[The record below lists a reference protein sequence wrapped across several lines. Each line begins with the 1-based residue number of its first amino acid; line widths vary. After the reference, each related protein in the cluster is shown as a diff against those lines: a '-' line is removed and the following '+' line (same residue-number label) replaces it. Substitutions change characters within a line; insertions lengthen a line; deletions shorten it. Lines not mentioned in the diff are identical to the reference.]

1 MLRWVTIA
9 KRVGDMSFRPSVPGV
24 APRSVHAQR
33 DVAAP
38 FFNRLSAVLAV
49 GMYKRPLD
57 EDPPGEGED
66 QAKRLRRIISPRTM
80 RSMRMFLETI
90 SPALED
96 AMAYEDPEYDDASEH
111 EIYLLDELRKN
122 KRGLDI
128 PKIMQLLENDENHV
142 QVMSALAYMKNY
154 EMEMV
159 SEIKRELQGEDKTE
173 FNEIWDNVLTK
184 WL

>member
-1 MLRWVTIA
+1 
-9 KRVGDMSFRPSVPGV
+9 MSFRPSVAGV

-38 FFNRLSAVLAV
+38 LFNRLSAVLAV
-49 GMYKRPLD
+49 GMPKRTLD
-57 EDPPGEGED
+57 GDPPAEGED
-66 QAKRLRRIISPRTM
+66 QAKRPRIISPRTM
-80 RSMRMFLETI
+80 KGMRKFLEII

-111 EIYLLDELRKN
+111 EIYLLDELRTN

-128 PKIMQLLENDENHV
+128 QTIMQLLENDENHV